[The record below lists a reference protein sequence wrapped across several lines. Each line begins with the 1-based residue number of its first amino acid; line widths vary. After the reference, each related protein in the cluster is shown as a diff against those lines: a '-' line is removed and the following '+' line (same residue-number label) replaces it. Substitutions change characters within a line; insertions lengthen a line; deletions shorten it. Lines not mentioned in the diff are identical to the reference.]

1 MGTPNPDII
10 RQNNLR
16 ILTNTLM
23 LYVRMAFVMGIN
35 FFTTR
40 ELLLALGE
48 RDYGLVNVIGG
59 VVSLFSFFA
68 SSMTTSVTR
77 FFNYEIGKGD
87 SRALKNTFNLVQIMY
102 GGIVLAL
109 FILSETVGVWVF
121 ENKLDIPAA
130 MEKPAFEFF
139 QYTVATFL
147 IGVFLIPYEALIIS
161 RENMKVYSIISVSD
175 AVLKLLIVYLL
186 YLDFFERISFY
197 GMLLAGVMSIKFFV
211 YAIYNTL
218 KYKEACPAFFW
229 DWKMFKE
236 IFLFGAWN
244 IWGGVAWLF
253 SNTLV
258 SILLNNFFGAAVN
271 VARAVAVQVSGG
283 VSSFT
288 TNFLLATNPQIV
300 KYWAE
305 GNLDQCRKLTLNASR
320 LGFFLVL
327 IFAVPLI
334 AETEFVLKIWL
345 KEVPEYGVIFTRLVI
360 IQLLIDVFSFPLMTI
375 MQASGRIAL
384 YQITVGLLL
393 CCNFPLA
400 YICFKSGYPPESALA
415 VGIFLSVMS
424 LIARLGIA
432 KVIVG
437 VPFSQYIVSVILPS
451 FGGALLACGV
461 AAISKYFISGG
472 WRESVCVCF
481 LSVLGAGASIFL
493 FGLSHAQKK
502 NFISSAIVKLRRLGM
517 RHN

>member
-109 FILSETVGVWVF
+109 FILSETVGGWVF
-121 ENKLDIPAA
+121 ENKLDIPAS

-186 YLDFFERISFY
+186 YLDFFECY
-197 GMLLAGVMSIKFFV
+197 EHK
-211 YAIYNTL
+211 
-218 KYKEACPAFFW
+218 
-229 DWKMFKE
+229 
-236 IFLFGAWN
+236 
-244 IWGGVAWLF
+244 
-253 SNTLV
+253 
-258 SILLNNFFGAAVN
+258 
-271 VARAVAVQVSGG
+271 
-283 VSSFT
+283 
-288 TNFLLATNPQIV
+288 
-300 KYWAE
+300 
-305 GNLDQCRKLTLNASR
+305 
-320 LGFFLVL
+320 
-327 IFAVPLI
+327 
-334 AETEFVLKIWL
+334 
-345 KEVPEYGVIFTRLVI
+345 
-360 IQLLIDVFSFPLMTI
+360 VF
-375 MQASGRIAL
+375 
-384 YQITVGLLL
+384 
-393 CCNFPLA
+393 
-400 YICFKSGYPPESALA
+400 
-415 VGIFLSVMS
+415 
-424 LIARLGIA
+424 
-432 KVIVG
+432 
-437 VPFSQYIVSVILPS
+437 
-451 FGGALLACGV
+451 
-461 AAISKYFISGG
+461 
-472 WRESVCVCF
+472 CVCHIQY
-481 LSVLGAGASIFL
+481 LKV
-493 FGLSHAQKK
+493 
-502 NFISSAIVKLRRLGM
+502 
-517 RHN
+517 